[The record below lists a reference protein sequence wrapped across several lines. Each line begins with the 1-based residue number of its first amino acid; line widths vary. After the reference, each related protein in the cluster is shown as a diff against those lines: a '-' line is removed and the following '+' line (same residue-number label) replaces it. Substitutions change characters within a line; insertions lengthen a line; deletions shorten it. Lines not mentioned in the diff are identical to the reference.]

1 MKDLAKKYEKIGA
14 PFRLEVNKTNIEVW
28 RNLSRNAKSNKL
40 KYQNLQN
47 LILKSQNLT
56 CNLIDALY
64 KATKVT
70 DPRKL
75 QDIIKHS
82 LRRCANP
89 TMVLGKMN
97 HHLH

>member
-1 MKDLAKKYEKIGA
+1 MRKTNPLENVEI
-14 PFRLEVNKTNIEVW
+14 LEVNKVNIEVW
-28 RNLSRNAKSNKL
+28 RNLSHNAKSNEL

-56 CNLIDALY
+56 CNLTDALY

-82 LRRCANP
+82 LRRCADP